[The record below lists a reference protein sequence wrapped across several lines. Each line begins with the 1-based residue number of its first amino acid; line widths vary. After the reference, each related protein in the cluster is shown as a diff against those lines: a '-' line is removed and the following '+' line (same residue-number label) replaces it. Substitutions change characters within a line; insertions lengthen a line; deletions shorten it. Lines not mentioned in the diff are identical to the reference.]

1 MSRLTVVIQ
10 GTQYELE
17 SYIGPFDDGSLQATL
32 TNTRKINTMTESLLR
47 DIYREGKTVREI
59 N

>member
-32 TNTRKINTMTESLLR
+32 TPTLNTMQRTTNL
-47 DIYREGKTVREI
+47 
-59 N
+59 

>member
-32 TNTRKINTMTESLLR
+32 TPIQ
-47 DIYREGKTVREI
+47 GK
-59 N
+59 